1 MQDKILIKNDQG
13 QEKEFD
19 ILFTFTSND
28 TGKDYITYTDY
39 EKDEQGNI
47 KCYSVYKDNDKLLP
61 VTTEKDNPLEFTLD
75 YANNL
80 PSYFDKLEYDY
91 FYF

>member
-1 MQDKILIKNDQG
+1 MQEKILIKNDQG

-39 EKDEQGNI
+39 EKDELGNI

-61 VTTEKDNPLEFTLD
+61 VTTEKELKFIDETLKTLQTYILEKG
-75 YANNL
+75 
-80 PSYFDKLEYDY
+80 SKSKQE
-91 FYF
+91 

>member
-1 MQDKILIKNDQG
+1 MQEKILIKNDQG

-61 VTTEKDNPLEFTLD
+61 VTTEKELKFIDETLKTLQTYILEKGFK
-75 YANNL
+75 
-80 PSYFDKLEYDY
+80 SEQE
-91 FYF
+91 